1 MSDRSDSLVLFG
13 ATGDLAKKKLFPA
26 LYELARD
33 GRLPA
38 KVIGAASSDWTDEG
52 LRNHALEAVRE
63 YGRAPVDDGALE
75 TLLSALTY
83 RRGDYRDPAT
93 YERLGSALGDAVL
106 PLVYLAVPPGLFDDV
121 IRGLTTAGLNRSAR
135 VVVEKPFGR
144 DLASARAL
152 NACLL
157 DAFPENRVFRID
169 HFLGKEEVLD
179 LMVFRFANALLEPV
193 WNRHHVDS
201 VQITMAEAFGVE
213 GRARFYEEVGAIRDV
228 VQNHLLQLVGLV
240 AMEPPVSAEANA
252 LRDEKVKVLRSVA
265 TLKPSDVVRGQ
276 FVGYRDEAGVAADS
290 RVETW
295 AALKLEIDSWRWAG
309 VPFYLRTGK
318 KMPVTATEVLVTF
331 KRPPRLFFAR
341 SDAPPPQPNH
351 LIFRMKPSERIS
363 LAVQIKEPGK
373 GLVSRPVELDYVFD
387 ERVEGGR
394 DEAYERL
401 LDDALE
407 GDARLFARADAV
419 EEAWRIVQAL
429 FNADTPVR
437 SYEPG
442 TWGPAEADALVAPS
456 GGWYCPDHDG
466 RAPG

>member
-1 MSDRSDSLVLFG
+1 MSHRSDSLVLFG

-38 KVIGAASSDWTDEG
+38 KVIGAASSDWTEEG
-52 LRNHALEAVRE
+52 LRNHARESIQE
-63 YGRAPVDDGALE
+63 YGKGPVDDGALQ

-83 RRGDYRDPAT
+83 RRGDYRDPGT
-93 YERLGSALGDAVL
+93 YERLASALGDAVL

-121 IRGLTTAGLNRSAR
+121 IQGLTSAGLNHSAR
-135 VVVEKPFGR
+135 LVVEKPFGR
-144 DLASARAL
+144 DLESARAL

-157 DAFPENRVFRID
+157 DAFPEDRVFRID

-201 VQITMAEAFGVE
+201 VQITMAESFGVE
-213 GRARFYEEVGAIRDV
+213 GRGRFYEEVGAIRDV
-228 VQNHLLQLVGLV
+228 VQNHLLQLVSLV
-240 AMEPPVSAEANA
+240 AMEPPVSAEADA

-265 TLKPSDVVRGQ
+265 TLDPSDVVRGQ
-276 FVGYRDEAGVAADS
+276 FTGYRDEAGVAADS

-295 AALKLEIDSWRWAG
+295 AALKLKIDSWRWAG

-341 SDAPPPQPNH
+341 SDAPPPEPNH

-363 LAVQIKEPGK
+363 LGVQIKEPGK
-373 GLVSRPVELDYVFD
+373 GLVSRPVDLDYVFD
-387 ERVEGGR
+387 ERIEGGR

-401 LDDALE
+401 LDDALD

-419 EEAWRIVQAL
+419 EEAWRIVQML
-429 FNADTPVR
+429 VDADTPVR

-442 TWGPAEADALVAPS
+442 TWGPAEADALIAPN
-456 GGWYCPDHDG
+456 GGWYCPGHDG